1 MGLRINQNIAAQNAY
16 RNLSVTDGQMQKSLE
31 KLSSGFRINRAA
43 DDAAGL
49 SISEGLRSQ
58 TGGLKVAVR
67 NTQDGVSVA
76 QTAEG
81 ALNEVTSILQRMR
94 DLSVQ
99 TSNAGSMDADAKG
112 AANKEM
118 DQLNQELDRI
128 GGTTSFGKAKLL
140 DGSFGSTQQ
149 TKGTAAL
156 DKTTTAAL
164 SATSGAFNT
173 ASSFKIS
180 ELDGKTFAAG
190 SEITVNVAAV
200 PAGSSAQDIAKAIN
214 DGISTALKS
223 NGYQGNELH
232 VSASTDSQSNSTF
245 SMSGVGTFQ
254 ATDAT
259 GGGLAAL
266 KLGATP
272 GTIASSDVT
281 AVTGGNSGRF
291 QVGANANA
299 NERIGVAVGAVD
311 SKTLGTANLDLTS
324 STGPADAITAIDKAI
339 KSVSD
344 TRANLGAVQNRFEHT
359 INNLNVAV
367 ENLSASESRIRDTD
381 MAQEM
386 VSFTRNQ
393 ILTQAGTSMLSQ
405 ANQSA
410 QGVLSLLR

>member
-1 MGLRINQNIAAQNAY
+1 
-16 RNLSVTDGQMQKSLE
+16 MQKSLE

-99 TSNAGSMDADAKG
+99 TSNAGSMDSDAKG

-140 DGSFGSTQQ
+140 DGSFGSTSK
-149 TKGTAAL
+149 TTGTAAL
-156 DKTTTAAL
+156 DKTATTAL
-164 SATSGAFNT
+164 TATSPAGPFNT
-173 ASSFKIS
+173 ATAFKITQ
-180 ELDGKTFAAG
+180 LDGTDLTTAG
-190 SEITVNVAAV
+190 AGGTDASITVNVAAL
-200 PAGSSAQDIAKAIN
+200 PAGSSAQDIAKAVN
-214 DGISTALKS
+214 DGISSALKAK
-223 NGYQGNELH
+223 GYQGNELQM
-232 VSASTDSQSNSTF
+232 SASTDASSNSTF
-245 SMSGVGTFQ
+245 SMSGVGAF
-254 ATDAT
+254 AAADST
-259 GGGLAAL
+259 GTGLAAL
-266 KLGATP
+266 KLGATA
-272 GTIASSDVT
+272 GTVASTDVST
-281 AVTGGNSGRF
+281 VSGGNTGRF

-299 NERIGVAVGAVD
+299 NERIGVSIGAID
-311 SKTLGTANLDLTS
+311 SKTLGTAALNLTT
-324 STGPADAITAIDKAI
+324 STGPGEAITAIDKAI